1 MSVVGVF
8 QCQIEVSHFAPMK
21 RFGEK
26 LHQLRQ
32 QRGLTLQELSDQLEV
47 STTHIW
53 NLENGRKIPNV
64 ALVIKLSDIF
74 GVTADQ
80 LIRDELELD

>member
-1 MSVVGVF
+1 M
-8 QCQIEVSHFAPMK
+8 AK
-21 RFGEK
+21 FGEK

-32 QRGLTLQELSDQLEV
+32 QRGLTLQQVSEYLGV

-53 NLENGRKIPNV
+53 NLENGHKSPNV
-64 ALVIKLSDIF
+64 ALVIKLSDLF

-80 LIRDELELD
+80 LIRDELEVE

>member
-1 MSVVGVF
+1 V
-8 QCQIEVSHFAPMK
+8 K

-26 LHQLRQ
+26 LYQLRQ
-32 QRGLTLQELSDQLEV
+32 QRGLTLQQVSELLAV

-53 NLENGRKIPNV
+53 NIENGRKIPNV
-64 ALVIKLSDIF
+64 AMVLKVSDIF

-80 LIRDELELD
+80 LIRDELEIS

>member
-1 MSVVGVF
+1 
-8 QCQIEVSHFAPMK
+8 MK

-32 QRGLTLQELSDQLEV
+32 ERGLTLQELSKLLGV

-53 NLENGRKIPNV
+53 NLENGHKSPNV
-64 ALVIKLSDIF
+64 ALVIKISDIF

-80 LIRDELELD
+80 LIRDELDVD

>member
-1 MSVVGVF
+1 MTV
-8 QCQIEVSHFAPMK
+8 K

-26 LHQLRQ
+26 LYQLRQ
-32 QRGLTLQELSDQLEV
+32 QRGLTLQQVSELLAV

-53 NLENGRKIPNV
+53 NIENGRKIPNV
-64 ALVIKLSDIF
+64 AMVLKVSDIF

-80 LIRDELELD
+80 LIRDELEIS

>member
-1 MSVVGVF
+1 LTV
-8 QCQIEVSHFAPMK
+8 K

-26 LHQLRQ
+26 LYQLRQ
-32 QRGLTLQELSDQLEV
+32 QRGLTLQQVSELLAV

-53 NLENGRKIPNV
+53 NIENGRKIPNV
-64 ALVIKLSDIF
+64 AMVLKVSDIF

-80 LIRDELELD
+80 LIRDELEIS